1 MRMQFW
7 NMNVLPYVWK
17 IGPASYRRFIVGL
30 LPLKDAHHLRDM
42 ADYMYSVGGEIFE
55 SKKLA
60 LEKGDEA
67 VSQQIGRGKDLIS
80 ILSEI
85 FFKPHGHLS
94 QSNNSERK
102 YEG

>member
-1 MRMQFW
+1 MRVQFW
-7 NMNVLPYVWK
+7 IINVLPVVSK
-17 IGPASYRRFIVGL
+17 IGSARFRRFVVDL
-30 LPLKDAHHLRDM
+30 LPWKDVHHLRDM

-67 VSQQIGRGKDLIS
+67 TSQQIGKGKDLMS

-85 FFKPHGHLS
+85 FFKPVNSSLS
-94 QSNNSERK
+94 Q
-102 YEG
+102 